1 MSHRILIG
9 LLFIALNIVYAQ
21 CDYSSELLCNLNED
35 CEWFEDISEGNC
47 YYAFSSYSECIANGC
62 SWYNPGTYGYMGSHC
77 YGGTYTTDNSYC
89 QEIEMP
95 ECSGLEEGTC
105 NHPLYGE
112 GCEWVEDIEIGDCNA
127 FDNSESSCT
136 SYPSECFWD
145 EDITYASCNYSS
157 SGACNS
163 VEGCYWDCS
172 DYGWYCDCY
181 GQQQIIDTECVGQ
194 YEIDSSYC
202 QEVELPECSD
212 MNEIQCN
219 GEDGCFWY
227 EDIDSVSCGSLSASE
242 CSQYFDDGCS
252 LDADCIQWGSWY
264 TWICYEYGPQYCTGG
279 DIDIDNS
286 SCEEIQYQLGDING
300 DESINILDVIATVN
314 LIQNGGYDLV
324 VDIDSNGVINILDI
338 IQLINIILDRS

>member
-1 MSHRILIG
+1 MEVNVI
-9 LLFIALNIVYAQ
+9 
-21 CDYSSELLCNLNED
+21 C
-35 CEWFEDISEGNC
+35 
-47 YYAFSSYSECIANGC
+47 
-62 SWYNPGTYGYMGSHC
+62 
-77 YGGTYTTDNSYC
+77 
-89 QEIEMP
+89 
-95 ECSGLEEGTC
+95 
-105 NHPLYGE
+105 LY
-112 GCEWVEDIEIGDCNA
+112 
-127 FDNSESSCT
+127 
-136 SYPSECFWD
+136 
-145 EDITYASCNYSS
+145 
-157 SGACNS
+157 
-163 VEGCYWDCS
+163 
-172 DYGWYCDCY
+172 
-181 GQQQIIDTECVGQ
+181 
-194 YEIDSSYC
+194 
-202 QEVELPECSD
+202 